1 MIISKDCTTCIYMS
15 LQNMLL
21 VKCSFL
27 WALLMDANAKKDI
40 QLGHNW
46 YFYY

>member
-1 MIISKDCTTCIYMS
+1 MYIYMS

-27 WALLMDANAKKDI
+27 WVLLMDANAKKDI